1 MPAVPGPDNSP
12 RPPDGAPDGAADPR
26 GLVLFDI
33 DGTLLVAGDADHKS
47 ALIGAV
53 ADVYGVAITFDGFSL
68 GGRLDAEIV
77 RVLAGSVGVSAE
89 RIERDLPAAM
99 ARMGERFAGAF
110 RHDGYAARAL
120 PGAREAVDAV
130 HRAGFTT
137 GVLTGNAR
145 SVATARLGAAGFAG
159 LVDVGAFGDRA
170 HVRADLVAEA
180 CAAASARD
188 GRRHTAARTVLVG
201 DTPRD
206 VEAARAAGARVVAV
220 PTGVIPKAQLAAAA
234 PDVLL
239 DDLTD
244 PDAVVRAVRHVLG
257 A

>member
-1 MPAVPGPDNSP
+1 MPGPDNSSAAP
-12 RPPDGAPDGAADPR
+12 ADGP

-33 DGTLLVAGDADHKS
+33 DGTLLVAGDADHKA

-77 RVLAGSVGVSAE
+77 RVLAGGAGVGAE
-89 RIERDLPAAM
+89 VIERDLPKAM
-99 ARMGERFAGAF
+99 SRMGERFAEVF
-110 RHDGYAARAL
+110 RPDGYAARAL
-120 PGAREAVDAV
+120 PGARAAVDAV
-130 HRAGFTT
+130 HRTGRTT

-145 SVATARLGAAGFAG
+145 AVATLRLGSAGFAG
-159 LVDVGAFGDRA
+159 LLDVGAFGDRA
-170 HVRADLVAEA
+170 HRRCDLVAEA
-180 CAAASARD
+180 CAAATARD
-188 GRRHTAARTVLVG
+188 GRPHTAARTVLVG

-206 VEAARAAGARVVAV
+206 VEAAHAAGARVVAV
-220 PTGVIPKAQLAAAA
+220 PTGVVGRDQLAAAD

-244 PDAVVRAVRHVLG
+244 AAALVRAVTTLLDG
-257 A
+257 

>member
-1 MPAVPGPDNSP
+1 MPGPDNSS
-12 RPPDGAPDGAADPR
+12 RAGAGPP

-33 DGTLLVAGDADHKS
+33 DGTLLVAGDADHKA

-53 ADVYGVAITFDGFSL
+53 ADVYGIAITFDGFSL

-77 RVLAGSVGVSAE
+77 RVLVGAAGVDVDVV
-89 RIERDLPAAM
+89 ERDLPAAM

-120 PGAREAVDAV
+120 PGAREAVAAV
-130 HRAGFTT
+130 HAAGFTT

-145 SVATARLGAAGFAG
+145 SVATARLLATGFHG
-159 LVDVGAFGDRA
+159 LLDVGAFGDTASR
-170 HVRADLVAEA
+170 RADLVVEA

-188 GRRHTAARTVLVG
+188 GRPHAPARTVLVG

-206 VEAARAAGARVVAV
+206 VEAAHAAGARVIAV
-220 PTGVIPKAQLAAAA
+220 PTGVVPKAQLEEAS
-234 PDVLL
+234 PDALL

-244 PDAVVRAVRHVLG
+244 ARALVTTLRRLLET
-257 A
+257 

>member
-12 RPPDGAPDGAADPR
+12 RPSEGPPAVAAEPP

-33 DGTLLVAGDADHKS
+33 DGTLLVAGDADHKA

-53 ADVYGVAITFDGFSL
+53 ADVYAVAITFDGFSL

-77 RVLAGSVGVSAE
+77 RVLAGAAGVPAE

-99 ARMGERFAGAF
+99 ARMGARFAAAF

-120 PGAREAVDAV
+120 PGARETVDAV
-130 HRAGFTT
+130 HRAGFAT

-145 SVATARLGAAGFAG
+145 SVAAARLGAVGLAG
-159 LVDVGAFGDRA
+159 LLDAGAFGDRA

-188 GRRHTAARTVLVG
+188 GRRHTPARTVLVG

-206 VEAARAAGARVVAV
+206 VEAARAAGARVLAV
-220 PTGVIPKAQLAAAA
+220 PTGVVPTADLEAARPDALLA
-234 PDVLL
+234 
-239 DDLTD
+239 DLTD
-244 PDAVVRAVRHVLG
+244 PATVVRTIRALLG
-257 A
+257 